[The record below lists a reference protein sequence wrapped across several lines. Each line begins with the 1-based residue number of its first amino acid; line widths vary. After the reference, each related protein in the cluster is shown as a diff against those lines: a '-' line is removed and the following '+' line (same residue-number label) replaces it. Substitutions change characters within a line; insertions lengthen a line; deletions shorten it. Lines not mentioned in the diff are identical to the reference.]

1 MQASS
6 RAALCNLVEENLT
19 TLIREAAVVQR
30 HSRRARF
37 RAKAEPADVA
47 AGSGGAAAATGSEGG
62 AGPKR
67 RRLLHADDVNMAL
80 SCRGSSKLYLTNAGQ
95 LNPPTRWEPQSAQSP
110 EFNNNDLTVF
120 PAMSKRHSVV
130 LKKSSGRKVADKDTI
145 FEKALEVFKE
155 YPSSAIARGHILA
168 YRLIKKALEID
179 GRNDYLGN
187 GLHCNV
193 RQDFIDCDKGVRLR
207 LKKDD

>member
-1 MQASS
+1 MP
-6 RAALCNLVEENLT
+6 
-19 TLIREAAVVQR
+19 IF
-30 HSRRARF
+30 RR
-37 RAKAEPADVA
+37 DN
-47 AGSGGAAAATGSEGG
+47 
-62 AGPKR
+62 AGPHKEKTKGGFDTFC
-67 RRLLHADDVNMAL
+67 AEY
-80 SCRGSSKLYLTNAGQ
+80 CEERGW
-95 LNPPTRWEPQSAQSP
+95 RWEPQSAQSP

-145 FEKALEVFKE
+145 WEKVKEVFKE

-193 RQDFIDCDKGVRLR
+193 RRDFIDCDKGVRLR